1 MKIKMNRNQI
11 IVNLIALSFIVIIIS
26 YWIIQ
31 GAEIFTK
38 TKILVDKTSELDK
51 MLGVKNE
58 VWVDKFILG
67 LDYSIFA
74 IAIIVAITILINYI
88 LKTKRKESL

>member
-1 MKIKMNRNQI
+1 MNRNQI

>member
-1 MKIKMNRNQI
+1 MNKNQKILFLFSLLAI
-11 IVNLIALSFIVIIIS
+11 LGIII
-26 YWIIQ
+26 YWFMQ

-38 TKILVDKTSELDK
+38 TKVLIDQTSELDK

-67 LDYSIFA
+67 LDYSA
-74 IAIIVAITILINYI
+74 VAIVIILILTII
-88 LKTKRKESL
+88 LNNLLKNKQKES

>member
-1 MKIKMNRNQI
+1 MIKKLKLLNFVAFVI
-11 IVNLIALSFIVIIIS
+11 SVLLIFTWLYS
-26 YWIIQ
+26 

-38 TKILVDKTSELDK
+38 TKILVDKTTELDK

-67 LDYSIFA
+67 LDYTA
-74 IAIIVAITILINYI
+74 TAIVAITIITIGVNYL
-88 LKTKRKESL
+88 LKNKRKES

>member
-1 MKIKMNRNQI
+1 MNKSQKF
-11 IVNLIALSFIVIIIS
+11 LFIIS
-26 YWIIQ
+26 ALAIISTLVYWLSQ

-38 TKILVDKTSELDK
+38 TKVLVDQTSELDK

-67 LDYSIFA
+67 LDYTA
-74 IAIIVAITILINYI
+74 AIIIGILIITFIINYL
-88 LKTKRKESL
+88 LKTNRKESK

>member
-1 MKIKMNRNQI
+1 MNKYLKIINTISVVLI
-11 IVNLIALSFIVIIIS
+11 ISVIIFWLS
-26 YWIIQ
+26 Q
-31 GAEIFTK
+31 GGETFTK
-38 TKILVDKTSELDK
+38 TKIIVDKSTELDK

-67 LDYSIFA
+67 LDYSAFI
-74 IAIIVAITILINYI
+74 IALILIITIALNYL

>member
-1 MKIKMNRNQI
+1 MNKSQKI
-11 IVNLIALSFIVIIIS
+11 LFIIS
-26 YWIIQ
+26 ALAIISTLVYWLSQ

-38 TKILVDKTSELDK
+38 TKVLVDQTSELDK

-67 LDYSIFA
+67 LDYTA
-74 IAIIVAITILINYI
+74 AIIIGILIITFIINYL
-88 LKTKRKESL
+88 LKTNRKESK

>member
-1 MKIKMNRNQI
+1 MNRNQI

-58 VWVDKFILG
+58 VWVDQFILG